1 MIYESVSLQRTMEVR
16 QIIMSNKDKNVEN
29 WQYENILSQRVVSMK
44 DY

>member
-16 QIIMSNKDKNVEN
+16 QIIMSNKDINIEN

>member
-16 QIIMSNKDKNVEN
+16 QIIMSNKDINVEN

>member
-1 MIYESVSLQRTMEVR
+1 MIYESVSLQRTMEVC
-16 QIIMSNKDKNVEN
+16 QIIMSNKDINVEN